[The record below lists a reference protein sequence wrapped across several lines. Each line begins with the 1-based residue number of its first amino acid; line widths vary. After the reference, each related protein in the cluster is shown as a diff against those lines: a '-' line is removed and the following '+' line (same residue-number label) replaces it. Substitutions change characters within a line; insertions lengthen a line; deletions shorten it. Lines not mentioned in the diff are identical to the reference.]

1 MIRLIRCVRHKLVAN
16 GSPDRIVQ
24 VGAVHRGVKG
34 LAGAYA
40 QYLHQVLADPAGG
53 SRCQRQ
59 NWHVRELLLQHAK
72 LLVVW
77 PAP

>member
-1 MIRLIRCVRHKLVAN
+1 MWV
-16 GSPDRIVQ
+16 
-24 VGAVHRGVKG
+24 VHRSVKG

-59 NWHVRELLLQHAK
+59 YWYIGKLLFQHPE

-77 PAP
+77 SACQDMPDCKD